1 MDRKRFKPIEA
12 GTAGILGT
20 VIFLLAW
27 TIVERVTGTQPKN
40 APPGTTIH
48 AANKAG
54 ATVTP
59 SEQPST
65 LDNL

>member
-1 MDRKRFKPIEA
+1 MAGRRWRPIEA

-20 VIFLLAW
+20 LIFLLAW
-27 TIVERVTGTQPKN
+27 TLVERVSDTRPKS
-40 APPGTTIH
+40 APPGTTYH

-59 SEQPST
+59 SEQPSA
-65 LDNL
+65 LEQ

>member
-1 MDRKRFKPIEA
+1 MVAKSLKPIEA

-20 VIFLLAW
+20 LIFLLAW
-27 TIVERVTGTQPKN
+27 TIVERVTDTGPKG

-59 SEQPST
+59 SEDPST
-65 LDNL
+65 LEP

>member
-1 MDRKRFKPIEA
+1 MAAKLFKPIEA

-20 VIFLLAW
+20 LIFLLAW
-27 TIVERVTGTQPKN
+27 TIVERVTDTRPKS
-40 APPGTTIH
+40 APPGTTVH

-59 SEQPST
+59 SAEPSG
-65 LDNL
+65 LGRL